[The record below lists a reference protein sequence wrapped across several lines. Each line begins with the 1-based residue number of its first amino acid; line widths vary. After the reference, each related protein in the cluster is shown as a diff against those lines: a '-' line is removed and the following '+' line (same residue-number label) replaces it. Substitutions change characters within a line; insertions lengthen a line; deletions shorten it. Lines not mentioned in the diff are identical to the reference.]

1 VMLMQQL
8 HQTYLLLDG
17 RQRART
23 RMLDARARRWAIRR
37 RRLRELLF
45 APGPRIP
52 AGGHHA

>member
-1 VMLMQQL
+1 MLHQL
-8 HQTYLLLDG
+8 HLTYLLLDG
-17 RQRART
+17 RQPART
-23 RMLDARARRWAIRR
+23 RVLGARARRWAIRR